1 MDKTTVVD
9 PCQDLQLPASLASQ
23 TVARETAL
31 HS

>member
-1 MDKTTVVD
+1 MDKTTVID
-9 PCQDLQLPASLASQ
+9 PCQDLQLPASLTSQ